1 MDINYFFEDI
11 IIKFYSLIVVV
22 KFCNWFYEYFISVYV
37 SINIYIYSSII
48 YYIKFIVI
56 LFCVFKLFIF

>member
-56 LFCVFKLFIF
+56 LFGVFKLFIF